1 MSVKGVSQC
10 TVTCREI
17 LIGSVA
23 KKLDII
29 YFTSVKNVFQ
39 PINMIH
45 NQNKDQLQQILIKFS
60 QNVWG
65 LGKLK
70 AHQIKLNI
78 DTSFKPVAEPQITL
92 PYNL

>member
-1 MSVKGVSQC
+1 MSVKRVSQC
-10 TVTCREI
+10 TVTCR
-17 LIGSVA
+17 LVLLGSVA

-39 PINMIH
+39 PINKIH
-45 NQNKDQLQQILIKFS
+45 NQNKDQLQLILSKFY

-70 AHQIKLNI
+70 AHQIKLHI

-92 PYNL
+92 PYNF